1 MTGTDQRYCTGQWKR
16 KMSCDSLLG
25 PFEFDDD
32 DGDLVFQTQLK
43 ISCDPLTEPVGLHW
57 LLRLNQQLQPFGA
70 VQWLRGALT
79 WQVLRGFGRVS
90 LSKPCGGGCGRK
102 FVGCGNGEVQVV
114 LQA

>member
-1 MTGTDQRYCTGQWKR
+1 M
-16 KMSCDSLLG
+16 
-25 PFEFDDD
+25 
-32 DGDLVFQTQLK
+32 FQTQLK

-57 LLRLNQQLQPFGA
+57 LLRLNQPLQPFGE

-79 WQVLRGFGRVS
+79 WQGLRGFGRVS
-90 LSKPCGGGCGRK
+90 LSRPCGGGGCGCGCGSK